1 MKENSKIISGI
12 AINIPIKT
20 YITLPNPYN
29 PQFKT
34 AYFQERKDSE
44 REREKWR
51 RDLRSCLVHGIEI
64 AIAAVIEGERV
75 VSVGPDGGDGGVAA
89 LRDDAAEG
97 P

>member
-20 YITLPNPYN
+20 YITLPNPYK

-44 REREKWR
+44 REREREVEKRSKILPCAWN
-51 RDLRSCLVHGIEI
+51 RDCDRCSNRG
-64 AIAAVIEGERV
+64 
-75 VSVGPDGGDGGVAA
+75 
-89 LRDDAAEG
+89 
-97 P
+97 

>member
-44 REREKWR
+44 RERE
-51 RDLRSCLVHGIEI
+51 RSGEEI
-64 AIAAVIEGERV
+64 
-75 VSVGPDGGDGGVAA
+75 
-89 LRDDAAEG
+89 
-97 P
+97 